1 MARGKYLTD
10 EDKRLIIALHK
21 AGRSEKM
28 IAHGFNRSISC
39 ISRVLKNA
47 DADEQRSK
55 EKEAKRKSPLTQRQE
70 ERACE
75 LAQQSK
81 GDRAIAYEL
90 HVSLA
95 AVRDFMK
102 MPRKDTKSY
111 KQQSKPKKGVS
122 LIPCPFT
129 SCSNR
134 AECKEI
140 EEPQQCAVWKIY
152 DSMSPSPWTERKI
165 KNAIRKPEN

>member
-1 MARGKYLTD
+1 MERGKYLTD

-21 AGRSEKM
+21 AGRSDKM

-47 DADEQRSK
+47 DAVEQRIK
-55 EKEAKRKSPLTQRQE
+55 KKEAKRKNPLTKNQE

-75 LAQQSK
+75 LAQQGK
-81 GDRAIAYEL
+81 GDKAIAYEL

-95 AVRDFMK
+95 AVRDFMS

-111 KQQSKPKKGVS
+111 KKTKKSVS

-129 SCSNR
+129 SCGNR

-152 DSMSPSPWTERKI
+152 DSMATSPWKGWKI